1 MIKVENR
8 VYGIIGIRSI
18 MSNWNADFTGYPKT
32 ISNGDIFGS
41 DKALKMPMKK
51 YWNDKG
57 MKVLGLKSLK
67 TDEGKKGEIKIRP
80 RSLKE
85 RYEQIFE
92 VVDLKNE
99 VDAKSVLSNL
109 FLATDVKNFGVTF
122 AENGFNIGVTGAV
135 QIGQGFNKFEDT
147 MVEEQKILSPYR
159 DGKAKEKSKD
169 GEDANA
175 TTIGTKI
182 ISDEAHYFYPFVVN
196 PALYDEYIQ
205 MGVTDGYTE
214 ADYNEFKDAAL
225 VSATAFNTNA
235 KLGCE
240 NEFALFVEVEKGLY
254 LPDLAQYVTF
264 TKGSDEGDKD
274 IISLEIGDLINKF
287 GDRIKSV
294 EIYYN
299 PYKTTIN
306 TNINSA
312 KYFNIFTRAEA

>member
-1 MIKVENR
+1 MENR
-8 VYGIIGIRSI
+8 VYGIIGIKSI

-32 ISNGDIFGS
+32 TSNGDIFGS

-51 YWNDKG
+51 YWDDKG
-57 MKVLGLKSLK
+57 MKVLGLKSLRTNK
-67 TDEGKKGEIKIRP
+67 KKKGVIKIRP

-92 VVDLKNE
+92 IKDLKTE
-99 VDAKSVLSNL
+99 VDAKTVLSNL
-109 FLATDVKNFGVTF
+109 FLATDVKNFGITF

-147 MVEEQKILSPYR
+147 IVEEQKILSPYR

-196 PALYDEYIQ
+196 PSVYDEYID
-205 MGVTDGYTE
+205 MGVTNGYTD
-214 ADYNEFKDAAL
+214 ADYEEFKNAAL

-235 KLGCE
+235 KMGCE
-240 NEFALFVEVEKGLY
+240 NEFALFVMVEEGLY

-264 TKGSDEGDKD
+264 TKCSDDSDKD
-274 IISLEIGDLINKF
+274 TISLEIGELLNKF

-299 PYKTTIN
+299 PYKTVIDD
-306 TNINSA
+306 NISSA
-312 KYFNIFTRAEA
+312 RYFNIFTRTEV

>member
-1 MIKVENR
+1 MENR
-8 VYGIIGIRSI
+8 VYGIIGIKSI

-32 ISNGDIFGS
+32 TSNGDIFGS

-51 YWNDKG
+51 YWDDKG
-57 MKVLGLKSLK
+57 MKVLGLKSLR
-67 TDEGKKGEIKIRP
+67 TDEDKKGVIKIRP

-92 VVDLKNE
+92 IKDLKTE
-99 VDAKSVLSNL
+99 VDAKTVLSNL
-109 FLATDVKNFGVTF
+109 FLATDVKNFGITF

-147 MVEEQKILSPYR
+147 IVEEQKILSPYR

-196 PALYDEYIQ
+196 PSVYDEYID
-205 MGVTDGYTE
+205 MGVTNGYTD
-214 ADYNEFKDAAL
+214 ADYEEFKNAAL

-235 KLGCE
+235 KMGCE
-240 NEFALFVEVEKGLY
+240 NEFALFVMVEEGLY

-264 TKGSDEGDKD
+264 TKCSDDSDKD
-274 IISLEIGDLINKF
+274 TISLEIGELLNKF

-299 PYKTTIN
+299 PYKTVIDD
-306 TNINSA
+306 NISSA
-312 KYFNIFTRAEA
+312 RYFNIFTRTEV